1 MVAIFWLIDTLLDM
15 VWWLVILSVIFSWLY
30 AFNVVNASN
39 QFISQVGR
47 FLYQVTEPIYAPIR
61 RVLPNMGTLDLSPI
75 VVLLAI
81 TFLQIF
87 LRTSVAPALGVLRY

>member
-1 MVAIFWLIDTLLDM
+1 MVALFWLIDTILNM

-39 QFISQVGR
+39 QFISQVGG
-47 FLYQVTEPIYAPIR
+47 FLYQITEPMFRPIR
-61 RVLPNMGTLDLSPI
+61 RILPNMGNLDLSPI

-87 LRTSVAPALGVLRY
+87 LRTSIAPAFGVLRF